1 MGTSLQSMVTGCTV
15 LLIFLVASDI
25 GCWAEDTPK
34 DEKNESQK
42 EETDAEVHP
51 PWLGSL
57 LGLTR
62 RDLRADKDDM
72 FWATRGKRSGDD
84 SDFWA
89 IRGKKQYI
97 KPNGF
102 FQALSTPTPGKRTMD
117 LWMNGKRSFKPNGL
131 FSTMKRASLKPNSL
145 FGVYKR
151 AGLKPNGLFG
161 SYKRAG
167 LKPNGLFGAYKR
179 PSLKPNGLFG
189 AYKRAGLKPNGL
201 FGAYKRASM
210 KPNGLFGTYKRDG
223 LKPNGLFGAYK
234 RSQVPTGLWVPTQF
248 GYEDI
253 DDDNEETTDDEDQD
267 QEYFNYVEDDISYD
281 YDEIDLEEP
290 QAEKREDAEFWAAR
304 GKKEDADFWAT
315 RG

>member
-1 MGTSLQSMVTGCTV
+1 MVARWTGV
-15 LLIFLVASDI
+15 LITFLAASKL
-25 GCWAEDTPK
+25 GCWAEDTS
-34 DEKNESQK
+34 EEVSTVSK
-42 EETDAEVHP
+42 EDAEDVRHH
-51 PWLGSL
+51 WLGEA
-57 LGLTR
+57 LGLTAR

-117 LWMNGKRSFKPNGL
+117 LWMSGKRSFKPNGL

-145 FGVYKR
+145 FT
-151 AGLKPNGLFG
+151 AF
-161 SYKRAG
+161 KRAG

-201 FGAYKRASM
+201 FGAYKR
-210 KPNGLFGTYKRDG
+210 
-223 LKPNGLFGAYK
+223 
-234 RSQVPTGLWVPTQF
+234 SQVPTQF
-248 GYEDI
+248 GWEDI
-253 DDDNEETTDDEDQD
+253 DNDNEETTD
-267 QEYFNYVEDDISYD
+267 
-281 YDEIDLEEP
+281 
-290 QAEKREDAEFWAAR
+290 
-304 GKKEDADFWAT
+304 
-315 RG
+315 

>member
-102 FQALSTPTPGKRTMD
+102 FQALSTPTPGKRMMD

-145 FGVYKR
+145 FTAFKR
-151 AGLKPNGLFG
+151 AG
-161 SYKRAG
+161 
-167 LKPNGLFGAYKR
+167 
-179 PSLKPNGLFG
+179 LKPNGLFG

-210 KPNGLFGTYKRDG
+210 
-223 LKPNGLFGAYK
+223 KPNGLFGAYK

>member
-1 MGTSLQSMVTGCTV
+1 MGTNLQSMLTGWAV
-15 LLIFLVASDI
+15 LLTFLVASDLC
-25 GCWAEDTPK
+25 CWAEDTPK
-34 DEKNESQK
+34 EEKNESQK

-57 LGLTR
+57 LGPTR

-72 FWATRGKRSGDD
+72 FWATRGKRSGED

-145 FGVYKR
+145 FTAFKR
-151 AGLKPNGLFG
+151 AG
-161 SYKRAG
+161 
-167 LKPNGLFGAYKR
+167 
-179 PSLKPNGLFG
+179 LKPNGLFG

-201 FGAYKRASM
+201 FGAYKRA
-210 KPNGLFGTYKRDG
+210 G

-253 DDDNEETTDDEDQD
+253 DDDNEETTDDEDED
-267 QEYFNYVEDDISYD
+267 QEFFNYVEDDISYD

>member
-1 MGTSLQSMVTGCTV
+1 MGTSLQSMVTGWTV
-15 LLIFLVASDI
+15 LLTFLVASDL
-25 GCWAEDTPK
+25 GCWAADTPK
-34 DEKNESQK
+34 EENNESQK

-62 RDLRADKDDM
+62 RDFR
-72 FWATRGKRSGDD
+72 
-84 SDFWA
+84 A

-145 FGVYKR
+145 FTAFKR

-161 SYKRAG
+161 AYKRAG

-201 FGAYKRASM
+201 FGAYKR
-210 KPNGLFGTYKRDG
+210 
-223 LKPNGLFGAYK
+223 
-234 RSQVPTGLWVPTQF
+234 SQVPTGLWVPTQF
-248 GYEDI
+248 G
-253 DDDNEETTDDEDQD
+253 
-267 QEYFNYVEDDISYD
+267 
-281 YDEIDLEEP
+281 
-290 QAEKREDAEFWAAR
+290 
-304 GKKEDADFWAT
+304 
-315 RG
+315 

>member
-15 LLIFLVASDI
+15 LLTFLVASDI

-34 DEKNESQK
+34 EEKNESQK

-89 IRGKKQYI
+89 IRGKKQHI

-145 FGVYKR
+145 FTAFKR
-151 AGLKPNGLFG
+151 AG
-161 SYKRAG
+161 
-167 LKPNGLFGAYKR
+167 
-179 PSLKPNGLFG
+179 LKPNGLFG

-210 KPNGLFGTYKRDG
+210 KPNGLFGAYKRAG

-248 GYEDI
+248 GLEEI
-253 DDDNEETTDDEDQD
+253 DDNNEEIMDDEDQE

-281 YDEIDLEEP
+281 DDEMDLEEP